1 MSSTSS
7 LEKTLPINIDFAFPG
22 YAVYAVIGIIVI
34 VALFFRMFL
43 NRQRQVIKPV
53 RDYHC
58 ISAQMA
64 WGGGN
69 NTVDD
74 TIDSAPADSVS
85 IGQEVGETVG
95 VVCFPVA
102 QCSAYRPEL
111 LFLQLTP
118 VLIRWCDTS
127 PTITSDLTLPAF

>member
-1 MSSTSS
+1 M
-7 LEKTLPINIDFAFPG
+7 PINIDFAFPG
-22 YAVYAVIGIIVI
+22 YAVYAVIGISVI

-58 ISAQMA
+58 VSAQMA

-74 TIDSAPADSVS
+74 TIDSAPADSLS
-85 IGQEVGETVG
+85 RGQEVRKSEFLEVPWIVCKIPSRIERGVTVDSRTDTTG
-95 VVCFPVA
+95 TK
-102 QCSAYRPEL
+102 EKGD
-111 LFLQLTP
+111 TP
-118 VLIRWCDTS
+118 SLSGDNEKS
-127 PTITSDLTLPAF
+127 